1 MQNAKTTEGLEEKV
15 KSAKASEK
23 IEEKVESAESSEKIE
38 EKVSMTHGEKLN
50 EADGIIKNNVML
62 AMGASTVPVPLF
74 DLVALS
80 GVQLN
85 MIHSLCKLYDLEFR
99 KDLVKS
105 FIASFGTGLLAV
117 PVAMGLSSLVKFIPV
132 VGQTAGIVSMSA
144 SGSAFTYAIGKVFVK
159 HFSCGGTIL
168 NFNPDSVRDYFK
180 KEFESEKENTQKAA

>member
-1 MQNAKTTEGLEEKV
+1 MQNTKKTEGIDEKV
-15 KSAKASEK
+15 DNAKASEK
-23 IEEKVESAESSEKIE
+23 MNEEVSMSEDEKLEKAES
-38 EKVSMTHGEKLN
+38 
-50 EADGIIKNNVML
+50 IIKNNMML

-85 MIHSLCKLYDLEFR
+85 MIHSLCKLYNLEFR
-99 KDLVKS
+99 KDLAKS

-132 VGQTAGIVSMSA
+132 IGQTAGIVSMSA
-144 SGSAFTYAIGKVFVK
+144 SGVAFTYAIGKVFVQ

-168 NFNPDSVRDYFK
+168 DFDPTTVRDYFK
-180 KEFESEKENTQKAA
+180 KEFESEKAKVNTQKAA